1 MRQCIGRDATM
12 SQHKGRGKKKQH
24 TFRKSDV
31 TVIDTGIARKAVTAT
46 AMGNAMEWFDFG
58 IYSYLVVVLGKVFYS
73 GVSDSAQLIF
83 SFGTFAVAFLVRPI
97 GGMFFGMLGD
107 RLGRKTVLATTLI
120 IMAVATFSIGLIP
133 SAATIGIAAPI
144 LLLIARLLQG
154 FSTGGEY
161 AGAMTFIAEST
172 PDKKRGLMAS
182 GLEVG
187 TLAGYI
193 AGAGLVTL
201 LTFALGSA
209 TMEAWGWRVPFLIA
223 GPLGLIGLYLRNQL
237 EESPAFEAM
246 EEKREETDQKRPH
259 VSMKELFLYH
269 RRSLLMCLVLVFF
282 YNVIDYTVL
291 TYMPSHLT
299 AVLGYGETKGL
310 LLILIVMFIMIPV
323 VITIGFLADRIGNKR
338 IIQGSLLGVIFL
350 SVPAFLL
357 IGSGNNWT
365 VFLGLMILGALLA
378 AIKGTMSSQL
388 PSLFFTEVRYGGLA
402 VTYNIS
408 ASLFGGTTPLLISWL
423 ISITG
428 NQLMPAYYV
437 IFASLIGIVVVS
449 LFLKNTSGKPLR
461 GSPPAVSET
470 HEIAEVVEDTNNEL
484 WWGKEQEKLDAKIK
498 DENNE
503 Q

>member
-1 MRQCIGRDATM
+1 M
-12 SQHKGRGKKKQH
+12 SRSKNRKRKKHKFH
-24 TFRKSDV
+24 KSDV
-31 TVIDTGIARKAVTAT
+31 TIIDTGIAKKAVIAT

-58 IYSYLVVVLGKVFYS
+58 IYSYLVVILGKVFYS

-107 RLGRKTVLATTLI
+107 RLGRKTILAATLI

-133 SAATIGIAAPI
+133 SFATIGITAPI
-144 LLLIARLLQG
+144 LLLIARLVQG

-172 PDKKRGLMAS
+172 PDKKRGVMAS

-193 AGAGLVTL
+193 GGAGLVTI
-201 LTFALGSA
+201 LTFILGSE
-209 TMEAWGWRVPFLIA
+209 TMLNWGWRVPFLIA
-223 GPLGLIGLYLRNQL
+223 GPIGIIGLYLRNHL
-237 EESPAFEAM
+237 EESPAFAAM
-246 EEKREETDQKRPH
+246 EEKKEESDQTRPH

-269 RRSLLMCLVLVFF
+269 RRSILMCLVLVFF

-310 LLILIVMFIMIPV
+310 LLILIVMFIMIPIV
-323 VITIGFLADRIGNKR
+323 VTIGFLADRVGNKR
-338 IIQGSLLGVIFL
+338 IIQASLLGVIL
-350 SVPAFLL
+350 LAIPSFLL

-365 VFLGLMILGALLA
+365 VFFGLMILGILLA

-408 ASLFGGTTPLLISWL
+408 ASLFGGTAPLLISWL
-423 ISITG
+423 IAITG
-428 NQLMPAYYV
+428 SRLMPAYYV
-437 IFASLIGIVVVS
+437 IFASLIGIIVVT

-461 GSPPAVSET
+461 GSPPAVSEK
-470 HEIAEVVEDTNNEL
+470 HEIEEVVEDTNNEL
-484 WWGKEQEKLDAKIK
+484 WWGKEKNKLDERKE
-498 DENNE
+498 DDRES
-503 Q
+503 